1 MKQPD
6 NKPASTKDVKL
17 QDKLFNARRAAQ
29 KQDRKSANNTL
40 SPNAIRQAIR
50 SGELPAYQ
58 AVLIGSK
65 AGGDPFTI
73 DDIKAFDKARKATSK
88 KWGRSRGAPL
98 EQLIVASRKIDVQRA
113 NTEIK
118 TARLYKVRGDLLHFN
133 VSASGKHKET
143 SYQVRIRLENWMEEL
158 TQTQRSW
165 PAAIKRVLQGGL
177 SIDCQCGRYQFWY
190 RYVATAGNYAI
201 APHEK
206 DFPKVRN
213 PQLNGCCC
221 KHQLKTLA
229 ALKSPTVQA
238 QLAKQM
244 EAQAE
249 KTGFAGDNTDKFL
262 NKEDR
267 EQLEKARPR
276 DVDKAAAMKVI
287 QKVKQA
293 KRVFKKQLK
302 DPKYIKSLEKEV
314 AELRKQVKKQQAKV
328 SMDKAKASKAVKA
341 RQKSAQSA
349 SKDQLKGMLRT
360 ELDRAK
366 MYGSDRDSAI
376 KVFAKINKVP
386 LSDAQQLA
394 KDL

>member
-1 MKQPD
+1 MKQPITS
-6 NKPASTKDVKL
+6 AKDVKL

-29 KQDRKSANNTL
+29 KQERKSANNTL

-50 SGELPAYQ
+50 NGELPAYQ

-88 KWGRSRGAPL
+88 KWGRYRGAPL
-98 EQLIVASRKIDVQRA
+98 EQLIVASRKIDVHRA

-165 PAAIKRVLQGGL
+165 PSAIKRVLQGGL

-201 APHEK
+201 APYEK

-213 PQLNGCCC
+213 PKLNGCCC

-267 EQLEKARPR
+267 EQLEKARPH

-287 QKVKQA
+287 QKIKQA

-302 DPKYIKSLEKEV
+302 DPKYIKSIEKENV
-314 AELRKQVKKQQAKV
+314 DLRRQIMKQQAILEA
-328 SMDKAKASKAVKA
+328 DKKRAKESLQKANDRGMMA
-341 RQKSAQSA
+341 N
-349 SKDQLKGMLRT
+349 KDQMKTLLSVMNKET
-360 ELDRAK
+360 
-366 MYGSDRDSAI
+366 AI
-376 KVFAKINKVP
+376 KTFIKLNKNQIS

>member
-1 MKQPD
+1 MKQPITS
-6 NKPASTKDVKL
+6 AKDVKL

-29 KQDRKSANNTL
+29 KQERKSANNTL

-50 SGELPAYQ
+50 NGELPAYQ

-88 KWGRSRGAPL
+88 KWGRYRGAPL
-98 EQLIVASRKIDVQRA
+98 EQLIVASRKIDVHRA

-165 PAAIKRVLQGGL
+165 PSAIKRVLQGGL

-201 APHEK
+201 APYEK

-213 PQLNGCCC
+213 PKLNGCCC

-267 EQLEKARPR
+267 EQLEKARPH

-287 QKVKQA
+287 QKIKQA

-302 DPKYIKSLEKEV
+302 DPKYIKSIEKEN
-314 AELRKQVKKQQAKV
+314 ADLRRQIMKQQAILEA
-328 SMDKAKASKAVKA
+328 DKKRAKESLQKANDRGMMA
-341 RQKSAQSA
+341 N
-349 SKDQLKGMLRT
+349 KDQMKTLLSVMNKET
-360 ELDRAK
+360 
-366 MYGSDRDSAI
+366 AI
-376 KVFAKINKVP
+376 KTFIKLNKNQIS